1 MTLSTFA
8 PLIGFVVEYLLVLGI
23 SPLLLSV
30 LRRVQAFAQGRTG
43 PPLLQP
49 YRDLYKLLGK
59 DAVYSDSASWLTRY
73 APVIS
78 FAALLATVPL
88 VPWFVL
94 PLPFG
99 TFGDLILLVGLLA
112 LSRFII
118 ALAALDAG
126 STFGGMGSSR
136 EMWMGALSEPVFLLV
151 IFAFGGPVGST
162 QAGTIASHGVALGI
176 SYVSPPLLLA
186 IVAYVLL
193 LLVETGR
200 LPVDNPAT
208 HLELTMVHEAMVLE
222 YTGRDLA
229 LIEWGRGLKL
239 AILMGL
245 LIALAAPWGISTSW
259 TWALVA
265 LAIGMVVG
273 KLLGAHVLVGRLEV
287 GVAKWRLFR
296 VADLTT
302 LAVVFA
308 FGSLVLTYVVGGGA

>member
-1 MTLSTFA
+1 MNGSVPAQLLA
-8 PLIGFVVEYLLVLGI
+8 FVGEYVLVLGL
-23 SPLLLSV
+23 SPLLLAV
-30 LRRVQAFAQGRTG
+30 LRRVKARTQGRVG

-49 YRDLYKLLGK
+49 YRDLWKLIGK
-59 DAVYSDSASWLTRY
+59 DAIYARSASWLTRY
-73 APVIS
+73 APAIS

-94 PLPFG
+94 PSPLG

-112 LSRFII
+112 LSRFVT

-126 STFGGMGSSR
+126 STFGGMGSTR
-136 EMWMGALSEPVFLLV
+136 EMWMGALAEPVFLLV
-151 IFAFGGPVGST
+151 IFAFGSPAGST
-162 QAGTIASHGVALGI
+162 QAGTIAARGVALGI
-176 SYVSPPLLLA
+176 AYASPPLLLA

-222 YTGRDLA
+222 YAGRDLA
-229 LIEWGRGLKL
+229 LIEWGRGFKL
-239 AILMGL
+239 AIMIGL
-245 LIALAAPWGISTSW
+245 LFALAAPWGISTSW
-259 TWALVA
+259 TWALLA
-265 LAIGMVVG
+265 LAVGILVV
-273 KLLGAHVLVGRLEV
+273 KLLGAHVLVSRLEA

-308 FGSLVLTYVVGGGA
+308 FGSLALTYVVGGGA